1 MKYLIDTQ
9 LFIWLNTDITR
20 LTRKFVTL
28 SQSGQNEFYLS
39 MASVWEMQI
48 KQQLG
53 KLSLPTT
60 VEQLVKH
67 NQAMSNLNILN
78 IDLKHI
84 GALESLPDVH
94 KDPSDRLII
103 AQSLCESMTLISAD
117 QVFQH
122 YPVQVVW
129 S

>member
-9 LFIWLNTDITR
+9 VFIWLNTDINR

-67 NQAMSNLNILN
+67 NQAMSNLNLLN

-94 KDPSDRLII
+94 KDPFDRLII

-117 QVFQH
+117 QMFQY
-122 YPVQVVW
+122 YPVQVEW